1 MQGFSFMKHTN
12 FHEEMLKLLNPIYQS
27 VCSSG
32 NTKYHKNDDD
42 QRKSF
47 VPDSSSHKSKSLCT
61 GTE

>member
-1 MQGFSFMKHTN
+1 MKHTN